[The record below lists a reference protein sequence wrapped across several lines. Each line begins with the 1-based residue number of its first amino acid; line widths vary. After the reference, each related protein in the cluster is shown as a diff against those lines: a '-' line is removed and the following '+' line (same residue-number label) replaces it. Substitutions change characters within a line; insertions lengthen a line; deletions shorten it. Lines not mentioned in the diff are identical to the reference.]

1 MIEIYQIFPEPVYFS
16 KLERSL
22 TKEELNIINKFK
34 NETHNNAGQQTTNE
48 DHVLNKKTLK
58 NLKEDINK
66 IVIDYFN
73 KVVCTS
79 NSITPYITQSWIN
92 YTETNQFLHAHAH
105 PNSYLSGVF
114 YVAADKEVDKIQFS
128 KNSYKRIVLTVSK
141 NNIFNSLSW
150 WHTVETGN
158 VILFPSNLIH
168 GVENKKGT
176 NGRISLA
183 FNVFFRGKIGSKKAF
198 TELVIN

>member
-58 NLKEDINK
+58 NLKEDLNK

-128 KNSYKRIVLTVSK
+128 KNSYKKRSFKFICLIK
-141 NNIFNSLSW
+141 KNIF
-150 WHTVETGN
+150 
-158 VILFPSNLIH
+158 IQ
-168 GVENKKGT
+168 T
-176 NGRISLA
+176 ND
-183 FNVFFRGKIGSKKAF
+183 
-198 TELVIN
+198 